1 MQNMEPYIQ
10 WNQKNMKEC
19 DKRKHQTSCDP
30 YIF

>member
-1 MQNMEPYIQ
+1 MKNKKNKK

-19 DKRKHQTSCDP
+19 DKQKTSYEL